1 MRELK
6 LLQQGSEEW
15 LQARC
20 GVVTASNFSKVF
32 TTAGKLS
39 TSRDALVNQAIAEN
53 LMGHPVDSFKSEAM
67 QRGNDLEPQ
76 ARAMAEMLLDVDIAE
91 TGLVKLDDHEI
102 GCSPDGVWDD
112 TAIEMKC
119 PNASTHVGYLRAG
132 KMPTTYIQ
140 QIQGQMLVLEL
151 ESMWFLSF
159 HPDLPP
165 FLIEVKRD
173 EKLLDLALP
182 LLIETADIIKEQTQ
196 ILRSKI

>member
-1 MRELK
+1 MREFK
-6 LLQQGSEEW
+6 LEQGSDEW

-39 TSRDALVNQAIAEN
+39 TSRDGLVNQAIAEN

-76 ARAMAEMLLDVDIAE
+76 ARAMAEMLLDVDIGE

-102 GCSPDGVWDD
+102 GCSPDGVWEDSGVE
-112 TAIEMKC
+112 IKC

-165 FLIEVKRD
+165 FLIEVKRND
-173 EKLLDLALP
+173 KLLDLALP

-196 ILRSKI
+196 ILRNKI

>member
-1 MRELK
+1 MREFK
-6 LLQQGSEEW
+6 LEQGSSEW

-39 TSRDALVNQAIAEN
+39 TSRDGLVNQAIAEN

-76 ARAMAEMLLDVDIAE
+76 ARAMAEMLLDVDIGE

-102 GCSPDGVWDD
+102 GCSPDGVWEDSGVE
-112 TAIEMKC
+112 IKC

-165 FLIEVKRD
+165 FLIEVKRND
-173 EKLLDLALP
+173 KLLDLALP

-196 ILRSKI
+196 ILRNKI

>member
-1 MRELK
+1 MREFK
-6 LLQQGSEEW
+6 LEQGSDEW

-39 TSRDALVNQAIAEN
+39 TSRDGLVNQAIAEN

-76 ARAMAEMLLDVDIAE
+76 ARAMAEMLLDVDIGE

-102 GCSPDGVWDD
+102 GCSPDGVWEDSGVE
-112 TAIEMKC
+112 IKC

-165 FLIEVKRD
+165 FLIEVKRND
-173 EKLLDLALP
+173 KLLDLALP

>member
-6 LLQQGSEEW
+6 LEQGSEEW

-39 TSRDALVNQAIAEN
+39 TSRDGLVNQAVAEN

-76 ARAMAEMLLDVDIAE
+76 ARAMAEMLLDVDISE

-102 GCSPDGVWDD
+102 GCSPDGVFGDSGVE
-112 TAIEMKC
+112 IKC

-132 KMPTTYIQ
+132 KMPTTYVQ

-151 ESMWFLSF
+151 ESLWFLSF

-165 FLIEVKRD
+165 FLIEVKRND
-173 EKLLDLALP
+173 KLLDLALP